1 MIENHAPQIELE
13 AENGEYLEKA
23 QAYAA
28 APDIAVTVADDGDD
42 VISGGIASVS
52 YSIGSGGGKSVGNE
66 SDYTASKVVNKEF
79 TIPGSEIPA
88 GETVISVTV
97 VDHAGNHATETYTV
111 KLLHKVEL
119 AKIVVEEALE
129 EFIAKNGM
137 TQEDMQRV
145 IDSALEQAGL
155 TEDVTVEIGDF
166 HLTAATTGAE
176 GSISASISITSKSGD
191 GVNDSITAQKPIA
204 KLPVSHTGNGGSSN
218 TAGDNPPA
226 NTGAVSKDAEK
237 DEKAPDTILY
247 ASAKELA
254 DILLTD
260 DEKAQVENGTNIKF
274 VIDVPDGLKNGD
286 DTMSRTYAIVRV
298 HGGVAEI
305 LEDLDDD
312 PDTITIATDRFSAY
326 AIVYKEEAAIK
337 ADTEPTAAEKRKIKL
352 HSGLKAVQTGR
363 KLQIAWG
370 RVSGADGYDVY
381 VQYCGKKLDAGS
393 LHQVIGGKKT
403 TLTVNTIN
411 GKRLDTTKDYK
422 LYVAAWQW
430 KNGKKTVLAKTLA
443 IHLAG
448 KDSAKYTNVKSIQIG
463 KASYTLN
470 AGESVTLAPKAVRV
484 DKKKEQLSEKH
495 AKEFRYLSS
504 NQKVAAVTVDGKVK
518 AKGAGSCTIYI
529 FARNG
534 CQKKIAIQVKS

>member
-254 DILLTD
+254 
-260 DEKAQVENGTNIKF
+260 
-274 VIDVPDGLKNGD
+274 
-286 DTMSRTYAIVRV
+286 
-298 HGGVAEI
+298 EI

-352 HSGLKAVQTGR
+352 HSGLKVVQTGR

-504 NQKVAAVTVDGKVK
+504 NQKVAAVTADGKVQ

-534 CQKKIAIQVKS
+534 CRKKIVIQVRS